1 MEEPVNDR
9 EPRGGW
15 LSRVQERMLRAMNLS
30 HAFRQVVDN
39 AKSFGTYAAIHDLQ
53 QRAVNR
59 VVPFQILKGM
69 TAVLPDIN
77 PGLFETG
84 GFVARFATKGELLDK
99 ATPEYEMTREMI
111 EAALHK
117 GDQCFAIFDGDRLA
131 SFGWYSNQPT
141 NISEELVLH
150 FDPAWVYM
158 YKGFTHPDY
167 RGKRLH
173 GIGMSLALRSY
184 TDGGS
189 RGLISYVNSNNFQS
203 LRSIERMGYRIFGD
217 IYLARLLGRPVTWA
231 TPGCKPY
238 GFRLE
243 SVAARASVAA
253 TS

>member
-1 MEEPVNDR
+1 MLGAMKHSPALRHIVN
-9 EPRGGW
+9 
-15 LSRVQERMLRAMNLS
+15 
-30 HAFRQVVDN
+30 N
-39 AKSFGTYAAIHDLQ
+39 AKSFGTYAAFHDLQ
-53 QRAVNR
+53 QRVVNR

-84 GFVARFATKGELLDK
+84 GFTARFAGKSELLAK
-99 ATPEYEMTREMI
+99 AGPEYELNEEMI
-111 EAALHK
+111 EAALRK
-117 GDQCFAIFDGDRLA
+117 GDDCFAIFDGSRLA

-141 NISEELVLH
+141 HITDDLVLH

-184 TDGGS
+184 TERGS

-217 IYLARLLGRPVTWA
+217 IYLARLLGRSITWA
-231 TPGCKPY
+231 SPGCKPY

-243 SVAARASVAA
+243 AVAARASVTAGLA
-253 TS
+253 NEVEAVNQ